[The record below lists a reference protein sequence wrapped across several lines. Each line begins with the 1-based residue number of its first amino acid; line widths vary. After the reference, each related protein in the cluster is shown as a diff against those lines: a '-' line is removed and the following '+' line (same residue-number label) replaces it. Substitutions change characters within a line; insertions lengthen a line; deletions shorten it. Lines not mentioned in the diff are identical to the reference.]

1 MLLRRTFTSAAALAA
16 ASIAIP
22 HVFAQAKPERTK
34 ISIAVGGKAAFYY
47 LPLTITE
54 QLGYFKAE
62 GLDVEIADFAG
73 GARALQ
79 AVVGGSA
86 DVCSGAYEHT
96 INLQAKNQAF
106 QCFVLQGRAPQIAV
120 GVSTRNMPA
129 YKTIAD
135 LKGKKIGVSAPGS
148 STNMVAN
155 LVLSRGGLKAAD
167 VCSGAYEHTLNL
179 QAKNQVFQAF
189 VMQGRAPQ
197 IAFGVSTKTMP
208 GYSGVADLKG
218 KKIGV
223 SAPGSSTNMV
233 ANLIL
238 SRAGLKA
245 GDVSFVGVGV
255 SAGALTAL
263 RSGQIDAISN
273 VDPVMTMLEQKAD
286 VKIISDTRTLKG
298 TLEVFGGPMPSGC
311 LYASADFVQ
320 KNPNTCQALANAIV
334 HALKWLQT
342 AGPGDIIKTVPE
354 NYLLGDRA
362 LYLASFD
369 KVREALSTDGMVPA
383 DGPKTALNAI
393 ASFDVSVKPD
403 KIDLA
408 KTFTNEFA
416 RRAKDRFKA

>member
-1 MLLRRTFTSAAALAA
+1 MLRRRTFTSVAAAMGIVAVAA
-16 ASIAIP
+16 P
-22 HVFAQAKPERTK
+22 HVWAQPAKLEKSR

-47 LPLTITE
+47 LPLTIAE

-62 GLDVEIADFAG
+62 GLEVEISDFAG

-79 AVVGGSA
+79 AVVGGS
-86 DVCSGAYEHT
+86 
-96 INLQAKNQAF
+96 
-106 QCFVLQGRAPQIAV
+106 
-120 GVSTRNMPA
+120 
-129 YKTIAD
+129 
-135 LKGKKIGVSAPGS
+135 
-148 STNMVAN
+148 
-155 LVLSRGGLKAAD
+155 AD

-393 ASFDVSVKPD
+393 ASFDASVKPD